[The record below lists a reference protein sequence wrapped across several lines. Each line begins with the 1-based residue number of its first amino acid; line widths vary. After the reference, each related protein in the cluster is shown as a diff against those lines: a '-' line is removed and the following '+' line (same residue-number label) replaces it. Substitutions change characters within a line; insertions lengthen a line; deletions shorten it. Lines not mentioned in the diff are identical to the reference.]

1 MFPKSLNNEN
11 ENNSNPNASMTQ
23 ITPKRR
29 LSACINN
36 RWKYNW
42 MKKENDQNRVYK
54 ITYCREFG
62 NELGGEGDN
71 LTSLR

>member
-42 MKKENDQNRVYK
+42 MKKENDQNRV
-54 ITYCREFG
+54 FG

-71 LTSLR
+71 HTSLR

>member
-42 MKKENDQNRVYK
+42 MKKENDQNRVY
-54 ITYCREFG
+54 
-62 NELGGEGDN
+62 
-71 LTSLR
+71 